1 MNTTLFNPFLRI
13 CRAAEETPEGGGPPA
28 PQQPEDTPPAQ
39 PPAPGE
45 EQAPPNPDNP
55 GEAAPESGEV
65 DFSLD
70 APPPD
75 GKEQPGDE
83 TEPGNPE
90 DSKEPE
96 KPYELE
102 LPDDLDV
109 TDDFKATL
117 KEHAKASGLEGKAAG
132 KFVSG
137 VIKSMQEA
145 EQANIAATT
154 KELRED
160 WGKNFNAN
168 MKSVKEFAGKLKQKS
183 GLTTED
189 LAPLQSPKGYRLF
202 YALMKS
208 VGEDA
213 FVSGKEAQPEDPQKE
228 AQRMLTD
235 PVSPLLPSNSGPQR
249 PPLQGSQPG
258 VQPPCRVFAI
268 KQEENT
274 AGSASSIPFRHLPE
288 RDFLMPFFP
297 GMDRQKTYFPKTGVL
312 TSRPCPPS
320 PCPTPMPIPWKRNG

>member
-13 CRAAEETPEGGGPPA
+13 CRAAAEETPEGGGPPA
-28 PQQPEDTPPAQ
+28 TQQPEDTPPAQ

-55 GEAAPESGEV
+55 GEATPESGEV

-83 TEPGNPE
+83 TEPGDTE

-137 VIKSMQEA
+137 VIKSIQEA

-160 WGKNFNAN
+160 WGKNFNSN

-189 LAPLQSPKGYRLF
+189 LAPLQSPKGYRLL

-208 VGEDA
+208 VGEDS

-235 PVSPLLPSNSGPQR
+235 PAHRYFRAIQDPNDPLFKEANQEYNRLVGF
-249 PPLQGSQPG
+249 SQ
-258 VQPPCRVFAI
+258 
-268 KQEENT
+268 
-274 AGSASSIPFRHLPE
+274 
-288 RDFLMPFFP
+288 
-297 GMDRQKTYFPKTGVL
+297 
-312 TSRPCPPS
+312 
-320 PCPTPMPIPWKRNG
+320 